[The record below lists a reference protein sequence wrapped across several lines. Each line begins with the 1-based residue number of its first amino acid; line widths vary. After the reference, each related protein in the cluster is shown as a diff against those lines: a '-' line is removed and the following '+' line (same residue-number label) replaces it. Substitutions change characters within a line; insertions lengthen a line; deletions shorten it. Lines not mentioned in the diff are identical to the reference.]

1 MSGLIRPYKGKT
13 PKIHPSAFIA
23 ETAVVIGDVEIG
35 PDTSIWYGAVIRGD
49 VNHIRIGANT
59 NIQDGTVIHVDA
71 EGEHWQGIPTI
82 IGDNVTV
89 GHKALLHA
97 CTIESNAFVGMGS
110 IVLDGAVVEEGA
122 MLAAGA
128 VLTPKKRIPKG
139 QLWAGSP
146 AKLFRELTKEQ
157 TDYFRISADHYA
169 WLAKQYV

>member
-1 MSGLIRPYKGKT
+1 VTGLIRPFKGVT
-13 PKIHPSAFIA
+13 PKIDPSAFIA
-23 ETAVVIGDVEIG
+23 ENAVIIGDVEIG
-35 PDTSIWYGAVIRGD
+35 PDSSIWYGVVIRGD
-49 VNHIRIGANT
+49 VNKIRIGANT

-71 EGEHWQGIPTI
+71 QGEHWEGIPTL

-139 QLWAGSP
+139 QLWAGAP
-146 AKLFRELTKEQ
+146 AKYFRDLTTEQ
-157 TDYFRISADHYA
+157 TDYFTVSADHYA
-169 WLAKQYV
+169 WLAKQYD

>member
-1 MSGLIRPYKGKT
+1 MSGLIRTFQGKT

-35 PDTSIWYGAVIRGD
+35 AGTSVWYGAVIRGD
-49 VNHIRIGANT
+49 VNMIRIGANT
-59 NIQDGTVIHVDA
+59 NIQDGVVIHVDSK
-71 EGEHWQGIPTI
+71 GEHWDGIPTL

-157 TDYFRISADHYA
+157 TDYFKISADHYN
-169 WLAKQYV
+169 WLAGQY

>member
-1 MSGLIRPYKGKT
+1 VTGLIRPYKGVT
-13 PKIHPSAFIA
+13 PKIDPSAFIA
-23 ETAVVIGDVEIG
+23 ENAVIIGDVEIG
-35 PDTSIWYGAVIRGD
+35 PDSSIWYGVVIRGD
-49 VNHIRIGANT
+49 VNKIRIGANT

-71 EGEHWQGIPTI
+71 QGEHWEGIPTL

-97 CTIESNAFVGMGS
+97 CLIESNAFVGMGS

-139 QLWAGSP
+139 QLWAGAP
-146 AKLFRELTKEQ
+146 AKYFRDLTKEQ
-157 TDYFRISADHYA
+157 TDYFTVSADHYA
-169 WLAKQYV
+169 WLAKQYD

>member
-1 MSGLIRPYKGKT
+1 MAALIRPFQDKT

-23 ETAVVIGDVEIG
+23 ENAVIIGDVEIG
-35 PDTSIWYGAVIRGD
+35 PDTGIWYGVVIRGD
-49 VNHIRIGANT
+49 VNSIRIGART

-71 EGEHWQGIPTI
+71 KGEHWEGIPTI
-82 IGDNVTV
+82 IGDDVTV

-110 IVLDGAVVEEGA
+110 IALDGSVVEEGA

-128 VLTPKKRIPKG
+128 MLTPKKRIPKG

-146 AKLFRELTKEQ
+146 AKFFRELSKEEL
-157 TDYFRISADHYA
+157 DYFKISADHYA
-169 WLAKQYV
+169 WLAKEYN

>member
-1 MSGLIRPYKGKT
+1 MTGLIRTYQGVT
-13 PKIHPSAFIA
+13 PKIDPSAFIA
-23 ETAVVIGDVEIG
+23 ENAVIIGNVEIG
-35 PDTSIWYGAVIRGD
+35 PNSSIWYGVVIRGD
-49 VNHIRIGANT
+49 VNKIRIGANT

-71 EGEHWQGIPTI
+71 QGEHWEGIPTL

-97 CTIESNAFVGMGS
+97 CTVESNAFVGMGS

-139 QLWAGSP
+139 QLWAGAP
-146 AKLFRELTKEQ
+146 AKYFRDLTAEQ
-157 TDYFRISADHYA
+157 TDYFTVSADHYA
-169 WLAKQYV
+169 WLAKQY

>member
-1 MSGLIRPYKGKT
+1 MSANILTFDGMMPRIDPR
-13 PKIHPSAFIA
+13 AFVA
-23 ETAVVIGDVEIG
+23 ETATIIGDVEIG
-35 PDTSIWYGAVIRGD
+35 PGSSVWYGCTIRGD
-49 VNHIRIGANT
+49 VNRIRIGANT

-71 EGEHWQGIPTI
+71 QGEHWEGIPTL

-97 CTIESNAFVGMGS
+97 CTVESNAFVGMGS

-139 QLWAGSP
+139 QLWAGAP
-146 AKLFRELTKEQ
+146 AKYFRDLTAEQ
-157 TDYFRISADHYA
+157 TDYFTVSADHYA
-169 WLAKQYV
+169 WLAKQY